1 MPKKEKFT
9 LRLSFLDENE
19 EWLTSIEEDFPSEEL
34 ADDLFQR
41 LSIVWNNREKN

>member
-9 LRLSFLDENE
+9 LRLSLINENE
-19 EWLTSIEEDFPSEEL
+19 ELWTTLEKEFPSEEL